1 MKSKILKISELV
13 FDKELYPRMDIGWQ
27 TAYKY
32 SQEMKAGSVFP
43 PITVG
48 LFQGKLYVVDG
59 WHRIRAKELLKE
71 DHIQGTVKDYE
82 NYNDMF
88 LDSIK
93 LNISHGQPFSPQ
105 DKVRVIYKLESMNIE
120 LDKISKIVLVP
131 LNKLELFRSRTV
143 IGPAGKP
150 IFLKSIVAKAK
161 PDLKAITEVNM
172 GSLSV
177 RNIAG
182 LLEQL
187 IELIR
192 SGVFTVEDKNVK
204 SLSVELLGLLQ
215 EKLNLVVE
223 VTAGK

>member
-43 PITVG
+43 PIIVG

-88 LDSIK
+88 LDAIK

-105 DKVRVIYKLESMNIE
+105 DKVRVIYKLENMNFE
-120 LDKISKIVLVP
+120 LDAISKIVLIP
-131 LNKLELFRSRTV
+131 MGKMEIFRSRTV
-143 IGPAGKP
+143 IGPDGKP
-150 IFLKSIVAKAK
+150 IFMKSIVAKAGA
-161 PDLKAITEVNM
+161 DLKAIAEVNM
-172 GSLSV
+172 ESLSV
-177 RNIAG
+177 RNISG
-182 LLEQL
+182 LIEQL

-192 SGVFTVEDKNVK
+192 SGVFTLEDENVK
-204 SLSVELLGLLQ
+204 KLAIELYGLLQ
-215 EKLNLVVE
+215 EKLELTGKE
-223 VTAGK
+223 VK